1 MKTTIPRI
9 ELQAGYSI
17 SRIILGG
24 WQLAG
29 GHGPVVEDQ
38 AFQSLASFVRAGIT
52 TFDCADIYTGVE
64 ELFGKFFRKYKSAL
78 NSGFL
83 PPVQIH
89 TKYVPDLDAL
99 PHLTKTYTEAIID
112 RSLKRL
118 GIERLDLVQ
127 FHWWD
132 YEVPGYIEAAFH
144 LLELKKAGKIRFLG
158 TTNFDAPRLREIL
171 RAGIPIAS
179 NQVQY
184 SVLDHRPEE
193 KMVKLAQE
201 YNVPLLCYGTL
212 AGGFLS
218 NRWLDIQELPES
230 LDNRS
235 LIKYR
240 LIIEEFGGFE
250 LFQKLLVVLKNIAE
264 KHSVGIAEVA
274 ACYILQ
280 KPAVAGIIVG
290 ARNTSHLD
298 KLKKLSSFK
307 LDSEDLLKIHSIKDQ
322 AFGPLG
328 PVFGLER
335 DRTGSHGEIMKY
347 NLNKGLVNPEKIR
360 K

>member
-9 ELQAGYSI
+9 ELQSGYSI

-29 GHGPVVEDQ
+29 GHGPVIEDQ
-38 AFQSLASFVRAGIT
+38 ALQSLVSFVSAGIT

-64 ELFGKFFRKYKSAL
+64 ELFGKFFRKYKSDFS
-78 NSGFL
+78 SGLL
-83 PPVQIH
+83 PAIQIH

-99 PHLTKTYTEAIID
+99 PRLTKTYTEAIID

-118 GIERLDLVQ
+118 GVERLDLVQ

-132 YEVPGYIEAAFH
+132 YEVPGYIDAAFH
-144 LLELKKAGKIRFLG
+144 LLELKKAGKIRYIG
-158 TTNFDAPRLREIL
+158 ATNFDALRLREIL
-171 RAGIPIAS
+171 RAGIPIVS

-184 SVLDHRPEE
+184 SVLDQRPEGE
-193 KMVKLAQE
+193 MVQLARE
-201 YNVPLLCYGTL
+201 YNVPLLCYGTM

-218 NRWLDIQELPES
+218 DRWLDIQELPES
-230 LDNRS
+230 FDNRS
-235 LIKYR
+235 LTKYG

-250 LFQKLLVVLKNIAE
+250 LFRKLLGVLKDIAK
-264 KHSVGIAEVA
+264 KHHVGIAEVA
-274 ACYILQ
+274 ARYIFQ
-280 KPAVAGIIVG
+280 KSAVAGIIIG
-290 ARNTSHLD
+290 TRNTSHLY
-298 KLKKLSSFK
+298 KLKKIGSFE
-307 LDSEDLLKIHSIKDQ
+307 LDPEDILKIHSIKDKSY
-322 AFGPLG
+322 GPSG

-335 DRTGSHGEIMKY
+335 DRTGPHGQIMKY
-347 NLNKGLVNPEKIR
+347 NLNKRFVNPGKIR